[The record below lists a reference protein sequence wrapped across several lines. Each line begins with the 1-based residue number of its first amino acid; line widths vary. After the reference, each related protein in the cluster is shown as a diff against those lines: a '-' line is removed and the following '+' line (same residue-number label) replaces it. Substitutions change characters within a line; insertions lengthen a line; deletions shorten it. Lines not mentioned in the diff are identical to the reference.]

1 MIEPSINGYFS
12 KLEGFCYV
20 IKTCSIIYLS
30 KYEKYNLFT
39 YNICN
44 DYPGSLKIRWYD
56 LTNYFN
62 TTSKNSSL
70 SDKISD
76 TIQTTIDSTISNEKS
91 QKIDILFSTEI
102 NDISTTSLIETSYST
117 QIEDSTENY
126 FNENT
131 EQSAEINDSTEQA
144 EQSTEINSSEIAEQS
159 TEINDSTE
167 QTEKTTERA
176 DTTEEVEYC
185 IDNKKIKDN
194 MGKCIC
200 DNTNGYY
207 FINNSIYL
215 DDNCY
220 NEQTKP
226 VNFYLNQENK
236 IYEMCQKNCQ
246 TCNNSGN
253 EIENNCTSCIN
264 NYIKIKDIY
273 NITNCFPKC
282 DYYYYFTKYN
292 IYTCTFSFKCPEE
305 AKLLIREKNK
315 CINNCQNDDIYNY
328 QYSGECFTKCPNDT
342 ILNEYKCEVRNT
354 NLCSLSIFQLNLTFN
369 DLINNNI
376 DFFAKNYVDEFN
388 YTRNQIINYTN
399 KEYSLVIYK
408 NKYCIKELLLTVPM
422 IDFGECYEKIKL
434 IYNISEELV
443 IAILDKY
450 YEK

>member
-1 MIEPSINGYFS
+1 M
-12 KLEGFCYV
+12 
-20 IKTCSIIYLS
+20 
-30 KYEKYNLFT
+30 
-39 YNICN
+39 
-44 DYPGSLKIRWYD
+44 KIRWYD

-70 SDKISD
+70 SDTISD

-102 NDISTTSLIETSYST
+102 NDISTTSLIEESYST

-194 MGKCIC
+194 RGKCIC

-246 TCNNSGN
+246 TCNNK
-253 EIENNCTSCIN
+253 EMKL
-264 NYIKIKDIY
+264 KII
-273 NITNCFPKC
+273 
-282 DYYYYFTKYN
+282 
-292 IYTCTFSFKCPEE
+292 
-305 AKLLIREKNK
+305 ALL
-315 CINNCQNDDIYNY
+315 
-328 QYSGECFTKCPNDT
+328 
-342 ILNEYKCEVRNT
+342 V
-354 NLCSLSIFQLNLTFN
+354 
-369 DLINNNI
+369 
-376 DFFAKNYVDEFN
+376 
-388 YTRNQIINYTN
+388 
-399 KEYSLVIYK
+399 
-408 NKYCIKELLLTVPM
+408 
-422 IDFGECYEKIKL
+422 
-434 IYNISEELV
+434 
-443 IAILDKY
+443 
-450 YEK
+450 